1 MQMTEQDY
9 CNPDWAN
16 YDEDGSLPSSYRD
29 ISSWIGSRS
38 KWFCTET
45 DMFSEKWF
53 SDGKSYTSSA
63 VSSWYK
69 KYKNGCDGIKVVFT
83 GRSANQRTGEVYV
96 LSFNVMHSDGMGFVE
111 FGYHQ

>member
-29 ISSWIGSRS
+29 ISRWISSRS

-45 DMFSEKWF
+45 DMFSERWF

-63 VSSWYK
+63 VSSWYN

-83 GRSANQRTGEVYV
+83 GRSANQRTGEVYI
-96 LSFNVMHSDGMGFVE
+96 LSFNVVHSDGMGFVE